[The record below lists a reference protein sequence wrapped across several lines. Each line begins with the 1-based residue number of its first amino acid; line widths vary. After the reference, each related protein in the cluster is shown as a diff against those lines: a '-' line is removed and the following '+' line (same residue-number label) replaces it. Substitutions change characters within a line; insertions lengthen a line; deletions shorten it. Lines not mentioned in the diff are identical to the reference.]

1 MRIVCHRG
9 ANQIAPENTLCAAQ
23 LCFERRYDFVELDLR
38 TTADGHLVVLHDK
51 TVDRTTNGSGALAEL
66 TWGELCELDAG
77 SWFDPKFGDQRIP
90 LFSEMLNLARE
101 GGGGL
106 YVELKNVDPQAM
118 LNEVAA
124 ADMMQNCFFGSE
136 NPQMMRKV
144 RALAPKATL
153 MARRCDF
160 STLEETIEDCQ
171 SQIIEFDQTK
181 DDLAELPRCRELG
194 VRTMIY
200 DQTHDLAAMEA
211 LGARRGNITAVVGPT
226 ISRRWPHN
234 QPARI

>member
-9 ANQIAPENTLCAAQ
+9 ANQIAPENTLCAAR

-38 TTADGHLVVLHDK
+38 TSSDGRLVVLHDK
-51 TVDRTTNGSGALAEL
+51 TIDRTTNGSGSIADL

-77 SWFDPKFGDQRIP
+77 SWFDPKFRHQRIP
-90 LFSEMLNLARE
+90 LFSEMLSLAWT

-106 YVELKNVDPQAM
+106 YVEPKNADPQSM
-118 LNEVAA
+118 LNEVAD
-124 ADMMQNCFFGSE
+124 ADMMQSCFFGSE

-144 RALAPKATL
+144 RALAPNAIL

-160 STLEETIEDCQ
+160 STLEAAVEDCQ

-194 VRTMIY
+194 VQTMIY
-200 DQTHDLAAMEA
+200 DQTHEVGAMEA
-211 LGARRGNITAVVGPT
+211 LAALKPDLVNVDRPDIAAIVRERSAAG
-226 ISRRWPHN
+226 S
-234 QPARI
+234 

>member
-9 ANQIAPENTLCAAQ
+9 ANQIAPENTLCGAQ

-38 TTADGHLVVLHDK
+38 TTADGHLVVLHDR
-51 TVDRTTNGSGALAEL
+51 TVDRTTNGSGALAEM
-66 TWGELCELDAG
+66 TWGELRELDAG

-90 LFSEMLNLARE
+90 LFSEMLKLAQE

-106 YVELKNVDPQAM
+106 YVELKSVDPQSM

-136 NPQMMRKV
+136 YPQMMREV
-144 RALAPKATL
+144 RALAPNAIL

-160 STLEETIEDCQ
+160 STLRETVEDCQ

-181 DDLAELPRCRELG
+181 DDLSELSDCHQFG
-194 VRTMIY
+194 VQTMIY
-200 DQTHDLAAMEA
+200 DQTHEVSAMEA
-211 LGARRGNITAVVGPT
+211 LAALAPDLVNVDRPDIAASVRERSAVG
-226 ISRRWPHN
+226 S
-234 QPARI
+234 